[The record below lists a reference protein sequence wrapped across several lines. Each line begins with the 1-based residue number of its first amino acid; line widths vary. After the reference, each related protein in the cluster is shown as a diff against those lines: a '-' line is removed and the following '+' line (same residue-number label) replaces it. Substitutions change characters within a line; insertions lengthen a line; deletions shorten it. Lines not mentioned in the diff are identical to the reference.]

1 MDPRRSK
8 RGLRFALA
16 LFASAFLLFSIEP
29 MVAKSIT
36 PLLGGTPAVWISC
49 MLFFQALLLAG
60 YMYVHASLGWL
71 GARRQALVQLV
82 LIGLPLLAMPA
93 VVDSEQVRAWN
104 HDTNPTFSVL
114 LLLARTVGPAFAI
127 LSMSGPLLQ
136 GWFAALPP
144 EAPGLLGPTFN
155 AEGSSQVGGRD
166 PYVLYAAS
174 NAGSVVALAAY
185 PVLIE
190 PFVGLKRQFAVWH
203 NGYFAF
209 VVLVAMS
216 ALPLLMPR
224 RPGEQE
230 PVSSEPR
237 PDETP
242 SERRHRVRW
251 RSRFT
256 WAALAFVPSTYMMG
270 VTTFI
275 TTDVA
280 PIPLFWVLPLLLYL
294 VTFIL
299 VFANRQL
306 FSDALLDRAIVIG
319 LTLSVAAG
327 VFGGAW
333 STILVHLATFFFVA
347 LFCHTRLVRMRPH
360 ASELTDFF
368 LWLSIGGALGG
379 LLNGVVAP
387 TFFSRALEFPIALVL
402 AGLCRVGSKSKTTS
416 DTALRERLLDAAVPV
431 GVGALLF
438 GILYVAEKRDLT
450 ESPIYVVG
458 VAIPFVLNYATRAH
472 VPRFALG
479 IGAILLATGLHTGS
493 MSGLLYVDRNFFG
506 VIRVAEN
513 KGFHIFSSGNIIHGM
528 QYTAPERRRDPL
540 GYYHRS
546 GPLGDLFQAYGDR
559 LHSVAVVGLGSGAM
573 AAYAKPEQ
581 SWTFYEI
588 NPAVV
593 RVAETPSL
601 FTYLSDA
608 FPNDRGLRVEV
619 GDARLRIEEARD
631 ASFSLIVLDAFSSD
645 AVPVHLLTR
654 EAIDL
659 YKRKLEPHG
668 LLAFHISNRFL
679 RLGPVMAS
687 VAGDRA
693 LHLVGKSLQSPSKEL
708 LDDGLHPSTWLVMS
722 ESTETLEPLVQRGY
736 RVVHAKEGMRVWTDD
751 YSDILGAYRF

>member
-1 MDPRRSK
+1 MDPRHSK

-60 YMYVHASLGWL
+60 YMYVHTSLGWL

-82 LIGLPLLAMPA
+82 LVGLPLLALPA
-93 VVDSEQVRAWN
+93 VVDSEQVRSWN
-104 HDTNPTFSVL
+104 DTTNPTFSVL

-144 EAPGLLGPTFN
+144 SDPSKAG
-155 AEGSSQVGGRD
+155 ARD

-185 PVLIE
+185 PFLIE
-190 PFVGLKRQFAVWH
+190 PFIGLKRQFAVWH

-224 RPGEQE
+224 RPGDVE
-230 PVSSEPR
+230 PATSTPR

-242 SERRHRVRW
+242 SERRQRVRW
-251 RSRFT
+251 RSRIT

-299 VFANRQL
+299 VFAKRQL
-306 FSDALLDRAIVIG
+306 FSDAILDRAIVIG
-319 LTLSVAAG
+319 LTLSVAAS
-327 VFGGAW
+327 VLGGAW

-347 LFCHTRLVRMRPH
+347 LFCHVRLVRMRPD

-379 LLNGVVAP
+379 LLNGVIAP
-387 TFFSRALEFPIALVL
+387 TFFSRSLEFPIALVL
-402 AGLCRVGSKSKTTS
+402 AGLCRVGSKLAETTS
-416 DTALRERLLDAAVPV
+416 RARLLDGAIPL

-438 GILYVAEKRDLT
+438 AVLYFGEKRDLT
-450 ESPIYVVG
+450 DSPLYVLA
-458 VAIPFVLNYATRAH
+458 VAIPFVLNYASRAR

-493 MSGLLYVDRNFFG
+493 MSGLLYIDRNFFG

-513 KGFHIFSSGNIIHGM
+513 KGFHVFSSGNIIHGI

-540 GYYHRS
+540 AYYHRR
-546 GPLGDLFQAYGDR
+546 GPLGDVFQAYGDR
-559 LHSVAVVGLGSGAM
+559 LHSVGVVGLGAGTM
-573 AAYAKPEQ
+573 AAYAKADQ
-581 SWTFYEI
+581 TWTFYEI

-593 RVAETPSL
+593 RVAQTPSL

-608 FPNDRGLRVEV
+608 FPHERGLRVEV

-631 ASFSLIVLDAFSSD
+631 ASYSLIVLDAFSSD

-687 VAGDRA
+687 IAGDRA
-693 LHLVGKSLQSPSKEL
+693 LHLVGKSLLSPSKEL
-708 LDDGLHPSTWLVMS
+708 LDDGLQPSTWLVMS
-722 ESTETLEPLVQRGY
+722 ESADTLEPLVQRGY
-736 RVVHAKEGMRVWTDD
+736 QAVHAKEGMRVWTDD
-751 YSDILGAYRF
+751 YSDIIGAYRL